1 MKHILNLHL
10 FDGEGGDGASAAPAG
25 EAIVETPE
33 SAQQDQRQLEFDE
46 YIKQNHDLYEKKVQ
60 KQIDRRFK
68 DTQRLQQVSDEF
80 DSLKPMLDMLKSKYG
95 AEDYKTLQ
103 SKIEEDDSFY
113 EDAAFEAGMTVEQ
126 YKRMAKLERENE
138 ELQKMREQKQQQE
151 NVDRQLAE
159 WSRQEE
165 DAKQYFPQF
174 DLKDELNA
182 ETGER
187 FLQMLQSGVDVKTAY
202 QVIHMDELIGGAMAY
217 AANGVRQ
224 QTVNNIRARGLRPAE
239 NGSGNSSLGI
249 NTHFDISKSTKAE
262 RDEIARRVM
271 RGEIVTL
278 R

>member
-1 MKHILNLHL
+1 
-10 FDGEGGDGASAAPAG
+10 
-25 EAIVETPE
+25 
-33 SAQQDQRQLEFDE
+33 
-46 YIKQNHDLYEKKVQ
+46 
-60 KQIDRRFK
+60 
-68 DTQRLQQVSDEF
+68 
-80 DSLKPMLDMLKSKYG
+80 
-95 AEDYKTLQ
+95 
-103 SKIEEDDSFY
+103 
-113 EDAAFEAGMTVEQ
+113 
-126 YKRMAKLERENE
+126 
-138 ELQKMREQKQQQE
+138 MREKQETQ
-151 NVDRQLAE
+151 DRIDQQLAT

-165 DAKQYFPQF
+165 ETKQYFPQF
-174 DLKDELNA
+174 DLKDELNS

-271 RGEIVTL
+271 RGETVTL